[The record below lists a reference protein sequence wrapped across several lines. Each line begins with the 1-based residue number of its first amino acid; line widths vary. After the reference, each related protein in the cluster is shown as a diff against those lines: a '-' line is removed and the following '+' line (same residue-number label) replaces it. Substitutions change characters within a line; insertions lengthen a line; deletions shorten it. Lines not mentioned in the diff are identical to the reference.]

1 MSNKK
6 VILSAKDIS
15 VEFQVRNRTLRAIRN
30 ISVDLHGLKSGIF
43 GQLQ

>member
-15 VEFQVRNRTLRAIRN
+15 VEFQVRNRTLRAIHN
-30 ISVDLHGLKSGIF
+30 ISVD
-43 GQLQ
+43 